1 MRLTTRT
8 SLALRTLMFCAV
20 NQGVLVRKHEVAQAI
35 NASEHHLAQV
45 VNRLG
50 QLDFLMTLRGRRGGF
65 RLARPAAQ
73 IGIGAVYRAFEASVP
88 IAECFDIQGG
98 NTCPISHACR
108 MRGHLVRAVEAF
120 YATLDPLTLDDLVSC
135 NGGLQTM
142 LALPDARPATP
153 LNCAGHLAMAQ

>member
-20 NQGVLVRKHEVAQAI
+20 NPDVLVRKHEVAQAV

-45 VNRLG
+45 INRLG
-50 QLDFLMTLRGRRGGF
+50 QLDYLITVRGRRGGF

-73 IGIGAVYRAFEASVP
+73 INMGAVFRAFESGVP
-88 IAECFDIQGG
+88 FAECFEGHAG
-98 NTCPISHACR
+98 NTCPISHDCR
-108 MRGHLVRAVEAF
+108 MRDHLTRAVEAF

-135 NGGLQTM
+135 NAGLAAV
-142 LALPDARPATP
+142 LALPDARPAVP
-153 LNCAGHLAMAQ
+153 FNCAERLAAVT